1 MRTLKRSKPTMQ
13 KHLDRA
19 MAFLR
24 DDVGAASMEYALLVS
39 LIAAVIVIGV
49 TTFGTRLAA
58 SFTSSAAAL
67 PW

>member
-1 MRTLKRSKPTMQ
+1 MKQ
-13 KHLDRA
+13 HLDRA

-24 DDVGAASMEYALLVS
+24 DDVGAASIEYALLAG
-39 LIAAVIVIGV
+39 LIALVIVAGV
-49 TTFGTRLAA
+49 TTFGAKVAA